1 MFRRLLVAFD
11 GSAHAESALD
21 EAIDLA
27 RATKARITL
36 MMVIP
41 DHSAGWAL
49 GGAYWAPVSLESL
62 GADADVSH
70 QRLLAAAAGGI
81 PTDVPVTT
89 LIRRGPAASAIL
101 EEAGTGGHDLIVMGS
116 RGRGELRSLLL
127 GSVSHQVLQASP
139 IPVLIV
145 RGEPRSSMAV
155 AEPAAD
161 QAAADASA
169 PMTGV
174 GETRV

>member
-27 RATKARITL
+27 RATQARITL
-36 MMVIP
+36 IMVIP

-62 GADADVSH
+62 GADADASY
-70 QRLLAAAAGGI
+70 QRALAAAAYGI
-81 PTDVPVTT
+81 PTEIPVTKV
-89 LIRRGPAASAIL
+89 IRRGAAASAIL
-101 EEAGTGGHDLIVMGS
+101 EEAGSGRHDLIVMGS

-127 GSVSHQVLQASP
+127 GSVSHHVSQTSP
-139 IPVLIV
+139 IPVLVV
-145 RGEPRSSMAV
+145 RGEPRRSRDV
-155 AEPAAD
+155 AGAPAD
-161 QAAADASA
+161 RAAADASTA
-169 PMTGV
+169 MTGL